1 MFPFLVIFN
10 QLRLVHGRVG
20 LIGIDE
26 KCLPNLNSVKN
37 HVRFE
42 SQNIRLLFLRIH
54 RPQNALL
61 NFFQPRDGI
70 NGISKKPLCQLRIF
84 PQKLQFSISHW
95 FLKRKKN
102 SNARLSFHLKE
113 GDIDAHKN
121 F

>member
-1 MFPFLVIFN
+1 M
-10 QLRLVHGRVG
+10 GGSVG
-20 LIGIDE
+20 LIGINE

-54 RPQNALL
+54 RPQNVLL

-84 PQKLQFSISHW
+84 PQKLQFSISHR
-95 FLKRKKN
+95 FLKRKKIQTLVFLFIQ
-102 SNARLSFHLKE
+102 RKE
-113 GDIDAHKN
+113 TLTRIKI
-121 F
+121 FKVR